1 MKKKKLISKLNL
13 GKTNVSNLSKIQGG
27 YYPPFETEDV
37 DCDTGGGSGGS
48 GGTYTNN
55 CSGQT
60 CGNCITNAHPLSDPL
75 HCRTCH
81 TGC

>member
-1 MKKKKLISKLNL
+1 MKKKKLITKLVL
-13 GKTNVSNLSKIQGG
+13 GKHRVSDLSKVNGG
-27 YYPPFETEDV
+27 YIPPYD
-37 DCDTGGGSGGS
+37 DTTDDGGGGSGGS
-48 GGTYTNN
+48 GGTYSNN

-60 CGNCITNAHPLSDPL
+60 CGNCITAFHPLTDPI

>member
-1 MKKKKLISKLNL
+1 MKKKKLNSKLTL
-13 GKTNVSNLSKIQGG
+13 GKMDVSNLSNIRGG
-27 YYPPFETEDV
+27 YYPPFETEDNG
-37 DCDTGGGSGGS
+37 CNGGSGGGS
-48 GGTYTNN
+48 GGTYSNN

-60 CGNCITNAHPLSDPL
+60 CGNCITDAHPLSDPL

>member
-1 MKKKKLISKLNL
+1 MKKKKFENKLAFKKSNI
-13 GKTNVSNLSKIQGG
+13 SNLSNVRGG
-27 YYPPFETEDV
+27 NVPPYETYDAE
-37 DCDTGGGSGGS
+37 CEGGGSGGS

-60 CGNCITNAHPLSDPL
+60 CGNCITNAHPVSDPI